1 MKSLLIALVL
11 ALGLTLSGP
20 LAHAGFIEIGASGN
34 FKRVNVADDVLDTQ
48 TSLTGTL
55 AYYFTEMTALELSY
69 TDGQQKSEVKSTVGL
84 GQTISVNYSMVGLD
98 FILTLG
104 ARDAILRPYFK
115 AGAAYILEKKRTT
128 VFEFNPAA
136 SSVSEEEPAL
146 VPSGGIGFR
155 LLLAKGWSL
164 KAGIDAWSSKSVSD
178 DNVKVDYAG
187 RIGLSWM
194 F

>member
-1 MKSLLIALVL
+1 MRSLLLSVVVL
-11 ALGLTLSGP
+11 LFGP
-20 LAHAGFIEIGASGN
+20 AAIAGFIEVGASGN
-34 FKRVNVADDVLDTQ
+34 FKRVNVADDVIDTQ
-48 TSLTGTL
+48 RSLTGSL
-55 AYYFTEMTALELSY
+55 AYYFNEMSALEFSF
-69 TDGQQKSEVKSTVGL
+69 TDGLQRSEVKSTSGL

-104 ARDAILRPYFK
+104 ERDAILRPYFK
-115 AGAAYILEKKRTT
+115 AGVAYIIEKKRTT

-136 SSVSEEEPAL
+136 SAVSEEDPAL

-155 LLLAKGWSL
+155 LLLTKNWSL
-164 KAGIDAWSSKSVSD
+164 KAGVDAWSSKSISG

-187 RIGLSWM
+187 RLGLSWM